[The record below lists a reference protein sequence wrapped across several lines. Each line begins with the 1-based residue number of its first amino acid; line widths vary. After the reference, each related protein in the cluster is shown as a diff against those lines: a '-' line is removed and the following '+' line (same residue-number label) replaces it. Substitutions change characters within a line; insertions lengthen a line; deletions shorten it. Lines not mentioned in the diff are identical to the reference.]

1 MCDDGLMWKMFLR
14 YLHQLLAVY
23 SKFLSRRMEEKF
35 RLNYLGHVGGCG
47 VTDEVAQWMNN
58 VQSSAVEGDDDGG
71 DGELPPS
78 PQDEKPAFPNA
89 KEYNAYPKSSQD
101 EPHRKYTK
109 EMNSGGH
116 DRQKRATR
124 RDENKNTCSLYIQT
138 DPLIWKH
145 IREGFPEV
153 RGLINCFK
161 NICAN
166 DFQRNAFER
175 SPNRGRQRVT
185 IFW

>member
-1 MCDDGLMWKMFLR
+1 
-14 YLHQLLAVY
+14 
-23 SKFLSRRMEEKF
+23 
-35 RLNYLGHVGGCG
+35 
-47 VTDEVAQWMNN
+47 MNS
-58 VQSSAVEGDDDGG
+58 VQSSSVEEDDD

-78 PQDEKPAFPNA
+78 PEDEKPASPNA
-89 KEYNAYPKSSQD
+89 KEFNAYPKSSQD

-153 RGLINCFK
+153 C
-161 NICAN
+161 
-166 DFQRNAFER
+166 
-175 SPNRGRQRVT
+175 
-185 IFW
+185 